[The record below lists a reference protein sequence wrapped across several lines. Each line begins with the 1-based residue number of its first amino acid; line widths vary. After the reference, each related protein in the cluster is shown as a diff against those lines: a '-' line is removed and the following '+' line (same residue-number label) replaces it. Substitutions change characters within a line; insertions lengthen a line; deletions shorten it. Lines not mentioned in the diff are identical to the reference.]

1 MPKNT
6 KTHSDIANDLMHLSH
21 KNFSTL
27 LSSYIGSDT
36 KDIYDKS
43 YMDTVVISDMHD
55 SNALR
60 IVNTAKYLL
69 KDQLPDPNPF
79 TARDKAAALKQT
91 LIYNEQLLKLVKY
104 KMMYDNFF
112 NLYDAVRTHLA
123 THKNEWDDN
132 SIKLITE
139 FNSDAKK
146 LLLKLSKIEDPAD
159 KEKAINLFIEWSWA
173 KCNSICPPSLK
184 LNMLRQILLYRDS
197 EVFDQ
202 LKLPDLKQLH
212 ETRINIGSIPEKRL
226 QALEDELRT
235 ISDNALQNISREP
248 WKIAQVNTT
257 QTVKAGM
264 PLATRAAHH
273 LQKDHAAKTN
283 RSNEVPRIKK

>member
-91 LIYNEQLLKLVKY
+91 VE
-104 KMMYDNFF
+104 DAF
-112 NLYDAVRTHLA
+112 NIEKEEY
-123 THKNEWDDN
+123 
-132 SIKLITE
+132 S
-139 FNSDAKK
+139 SKK
-146 LLLKLSKIEDPAD
+146 S
-159 KEKAINLFIEWSWA
+159 
-173 KCNSICPPSLK
+173 
-184 LNMLRQILLYRDS
+184 
-197 EVFDQ
+197 
-202 LKLPDLKQLH
+202 
-212 ETRINIGSIPEKRL
+212 
-226 QALEDELRT
+226 
-235 ISDNALQNISREP
+235 QNYP
-248 WKIAQVNTT
+248 NQNW
-257 QTVKAGM
+257 
-264 PLATRAAHH
+264 
-273 LQKDHAAKTN
+273 
-283 RSNEVPRIKK
+283 